1 MYSYKTSPNQCNNG
15 HGFQLG
21 NPATISERVKA
32 PSDFHFFFLDIHVL
46 RQDYPADR
54 TRLAHRRKNAVL
66 SSKNMVY
73 EQLIYNIGRV
83 FSNDL
88 T

>member
-21 NPATISERVKA
+21 NPATISELVKV
-32 PSDFHFFFLDIHVL
+32 FLDIHVL

-54 TRLAHRRKNAVL
+54 TRLAHRRKNVVL
-66 SSKNMVY
+66 SSKNTVY

>member
-32 PSDFHFFFLDIHVL
+32 PSDFHFFFRYTH
-46 RQDYPADR
+46 YPADR
-54 TRLAHRRKNAVL
+54 TRLAHRRKNVVL
-66 SSKNMVY
+66 SSKNTVY